1 MFGMTKEEKFSHHWE
16 QLIRRIHAFDRSK
29 PSTVTDIT
37 VACNLLVGFTKKLA
51 EEVPGYKQKAR
62 SLAEALDE
70 FRMKVVRNPGIFES
84 RQQLASVLLVLV
96 KKNIGIDN
104 WPAMQ
109 QEIEKRTIISRLAA

>member
-16 QLIRRIHAFDRSK
+16 QLIRRIHAFDRSQ